1 MDEDEATEGF
11 ELLSDGTRLGILG
24 ALAERLR
31 EEPEDPV
38 LGFSDLRRA
47 VGMRD
52 SGNFNYHLG
61 KLEGRFVTS
70 TPEGYRI
77 APAGLRVVAAVITGA
92 YGGHERLGP
101 EPLAEDCPVCGDGLT
116 ATYEDGMVRVACPAD
131 HEFRNSLPP
140 GAVDDRGLEGVIDLL
155 TRKTRQDIEMAVSGS
170 CPLCYGRLSW
180 SVEPPFGSMSEFEA
194 GCPRCGAHIEVPA
207 AVTLLYEPETVAF
220 FQDHGIDI
228 RERPLWAPE
237 LFRGVTVSGDDDGV
251 EVTIEQEGERLRGR
265 LDSSLELEELTRE

>member
-1 MDEDEATEGF
+1 MDEASEGF
-11 ELLSDGTRLGILG
+11 ELLSDGTRLEILG

-31 EEPEDPV
+31 ESPENPV

-70 TPEGYRI
+70 TEEGYRI
-77 APAGLRVVAAVITGA
+77 AAAGLRVVAAVITGA

-101 EPLAEDCPVCGDGLT
+101 EPLGEDCPVCGGGLT
-116 ATYEDGMVRVACPAD
+116 ATYEDGLVRVACPAG

-155 TRKTRQDIEMAVSGS
+155 TRTTRQDLELALSGS

-180 SVEPPFGSMSEFEA
+180 SAEPPSGPMAEFET
-194 GCPRCGAHIEVPA
+194 GCPRCGARVEVPA
-207 AVTLLYEPETVAF
+207 AACLLDEPETVAF
-220 FQDHGIDI
+220 FHDHGVDI

-237 LFRGVTVSGDDDGV
+237 LFRDVTVSAEDDGV
-251 EVTIEQEGERLRGR
+251 EVTIEQDGELLRGR
-265 LDSSLELEELTRE
+265 LDGSLEVRELVRE

>member
-1 MDEDEATEGF
+1 MDEEATEGF

-31 EEPEDPV
+31 EHPADPV

-52 SGNFNYHLG
+52 SGNFNYHLR
-61 KLEGRFVTS
+61 KLEGRFVTD
-70 TPEGYRI
+70 TAEGYRI

-101 EPLAEDCPVCGDGLT
+101 EPLPDDCPVCGDGLT

-155 TRKTRQDIEMAVSGS
+155 TRTTRQDIELALSGS

-180 SVEPPFGSMSEFEA
+180 SVEPPSGPVPEFET
-194 GCPRCGAHIEVPA
+194 GCPRCGARLEVPA
-207 AVTLLYEPETVAF
+207 AACLLYEPETVAF
-220 FQDHGIDI
+220 FHDHGVAI

-237 LFRGVTVSGDDDGV
+237 LFRDVTVSPADDGV
-251 EVTIEQEGERLRGR
+251 EVTIEQDGERLRGR
-265 LDSSLELEELTRE
+265 LDSSLEVQQLSRE

>member
-1 MDEDEATEGF
+1 MDEGSERF
-11 ELLSDGTRLGILG
+11 ELLSDGTRLQILG

-31 EEPEDPV
+31 ESPEDPV

-70 TPEGYRI
+70 TEEGYRI
-77 APAGLRVVAAVITGA
+77 AAAGLRVVAAVITGA

-101 EPLAEDCPVCGDGLT
+101 EPLEDDCPVCGDGLT
-116 ATYEDGMVRVACPAD
+116 ATYENGMVLITCPAD

-155 TRKTRQDIEMAVSGS
+155 TRTTKQDIELALSGS
-170 CPLCYGRLSW
+170 CPLCYGQLSW
-180 SVEPPFGSMSEFEA
+180 SAEPSSGPMAEFGT
-194 GCPRCGAHIEVPA
+194 GCPRCGARMEVPA
-207 AVTLLYEPETVAF
+207 AACLLYEPETVAF
-220 FQDHGIDI
+220 FHDHGVDI

-237 LFRGVTVSGDDDGV
+237 LFRDVTVTPEDDGV
-251 EVTIEQEGERLRGR
+251 EVTIEQNGERLRGR
-265 LDSSLELEELTRE
+265 LDSSLEVQELTRE